1 MHIPFWCTQRDFV
14 EPRRKNSPLDYFYL
28 RFGWPLSSS
37 KLGNLLLTHIIIVS
51 KSKISTIIYFR
62 IPRFKQKRNM
72 LCIFL
77 FWCTQRDFVEP
88 RRKNSPPDYFYLR
101 FGWPLTSSKLG
112 NLLFESLVLNRKG
125 ICSAYSFFGAPRGI
139 RTPDLP
145 VRSRTLYPTKPWVL
159 TPYLL

>member
-1 MHIPFWCTQRDFV
+1 MHIIARFV
-14 EPRRKNSPLDYFYL
+14 CIVKKNI
-28 RFGWPLSSS
+28 
-37 KLGNLLLTHIIIVS
+37 T
-51 KSKISTIIYFR
+51 KSLISTIVYFR

-101 FGWPLTSSKLG
+101 FGWPLSSSKLG

-125 ICSAYSFFGAPRGI
+125 ICFAYSFLVHPEGFEPPIFRFVAE
-139 RTPDLP
+139 
-145 VRSRTLYPTKPWVL
+145 RSIQLSHGCLHLIYYNL
-159 TPYLL
+159 SSLICQ